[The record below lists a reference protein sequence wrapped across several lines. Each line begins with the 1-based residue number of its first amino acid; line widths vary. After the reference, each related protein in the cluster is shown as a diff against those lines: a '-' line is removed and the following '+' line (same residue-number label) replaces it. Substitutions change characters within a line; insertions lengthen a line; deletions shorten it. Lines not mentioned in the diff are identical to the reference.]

1 MNANDSWKLLVFRD
15 GKGLRSGTLLFRQLR
30 WQTDHVLSLRDFNS
44 RLAQE
49 ELVEA
54 LLRSGELECGVCDH
68 PDGETAAATL
78 ATVTDE
84 FAAALIAKRR
94 PRLTS
99 AIEEDLLTLS
109 VPEHITLSPP
119 EGFCYYAVHPLDYAD
134 LLSESATDAPAA
146 GVIGIRSIGTTLSAV
161 VSAWFNLRGIPAER
175 ITVRPA
181 GHPFD
186 RCLSFSDKQRQW
198 IAACCRRGAR
208 FFIVDEGPGL
218 SGSSFLAVAEAL
230 AEVGVSRQSIVL
242 LPSSV
247 PNLDRLLAPNAAAR
261 WNRFQTLALQPTR
274 CILQG
279 AVEDIT
285 GGAWRSRVFSSE
297 SQWPAVWSWT
307 ERKKYLSPDG
317 RHFFRFDGHGH
328 YGKAAR
334 RRSEVLAQHGWG
346 PDVSCAGDGFSQF
359 PWVRTTQVPIADR
372 NTIVQLARYC
382 ALRAEHFAHESVSQ
396 EPLEEMARVNLD
408 RALGLSIPI
417 SLPIE
422 RPAICDGR
430 MMPYEWRCLED
441 GRLQKLDASSHGD
454 DHFYPGPT
462 DIAWDI
468 AGVIVEW
475 KLDSEAAELL
485 VSEYKRIGRD
495 AVELRLA
502 SYVAAYSA
510 FRLAFTIS
518 AAPATCDVEE
528 QVRFTSESQM
538 YQERLK
544 TASLFSAAV

>member
-15 GKGLRSGTLLFRQLR
+15 GKRVESGTRLFQQLR
-30 WQTDHVLSLRDFNS
+30 RQTDHVLSLRYFNS
-44 RLAQE
+44 PLAQE

-84 FAAALIAKRR
+84 FAAALIAKRC

-99 AIEEDLLTLS
+99 AIQEDLSSLS
-109 VPEHITLSPP
+109 VPEQITLSPP
-119 EGFCYYAVHPLDYAD
+119 EGFCYYALHPLDYAD
-134 LLSESATDAPAA
+134 LLSQSAIDAPAA

-161 VSAWFNLRGIPAER
+161 VSAWFNLRGIPAQR

-198 IAACCRRGAR
+198 IAACCRREAR

-230 AEVGVSRQSIVL
+230 EVMGVSRQSIVL
-242 LPSSV
+242 LPSSI
-247 PNLDRLLAPNAAAR
+247 PDLDRLIAPNAAAR
-261 WNRFQTLALQPTR
+261 WNRFQTLPLQPTR
-274 CILQG
+274 RIPHG
-279 AVEDIT
+279 AVEDIS
-285 GGAWRSRVFSSE
+285 GGAWRARVFASQ

-317 RHFFRFDGHGH
+317 RHIFRFDGHGH
-328 YGKAAR
+328 YGKTAR

-346 PDVSCAGDGFSQF
+346 PDVSCVGDGFSQF
-359 PWVRTTQVPIADR
+359 PWLHTEQVPIADR

-382 ALRAEHFAHESVSQ
+382 AFRAEYFAHEAISQ
-396 EPLEEMARVNLD
+396 EPLEEMACVNLN
-408 RALGLSIPI
+408 RALGLSIPV

-422 RPAICDGR
+422 RPVISDGR
-430 MMPYEWRCLED
+430 IMPCEWRCFENS
-441 GRLQKLDASSHGD
+441 RLQKLDASSHGE

-468 AGVIVEW
+468 AGAVVEW
-475 KLDSEAAELL
+475 KLNDEAADLL
-485 VSEYKRIGRD
+485 VSEYKRITRD
-495 AVELRLA
+495 AVEFRLA
-502 SYVAAYSA
+502 SYVAAYST

-518 AAPATCDVEE
+518 AALAACDSQE
-528 QVRFTSESQM
+528 QSRFKSESKM
-538 YQERLK
+538 YEDRLK
-544 TASLFSAAV
+544 SASLLPAAA